1 MPELEA
7 GELIVGSNDVNSQGD
22 YTLPAVVIC
31 DKSPNGEA
39 KNLPRE
45 TVRKLDKKF
54 STGYILICNYL
65 EFWGDDYDD
74 ATPNKKAVVTCSFL
88 GLNHLLDIAREKGLL
103 YIGADK
109 LGLEIDCGAVQIKT
123 GEMLRIVSDGARG
136 LLYRVKQ

>member
-1 MPELEA
+1 M
-7 GELIVGSNDVNSQGD
+7 
-22 YTLPAVVIC
+22 
-31 DKSPNGEA
+31 

-45 TVRKLDKKF
+45 TVRKLDRKF

-88 GLNHLLDIAREKGLL
+88 GLDHLLDIARERGLL
-103 YIGADK
+103 YIEANK

-123 GEMLRIVSDGARG
+123 AGISLRSCPLSSCQSSDAFPTQETFR
-136 LLYRVKQ
+136 